1 MIEITDFEIR
11 VSWFV
16 VDVDTTAFLEQS
28 AATHPGG
35 LDKRLRYCWPD
46 VKRDVKS
53 AQRSDPMNLI
63 QFTLA

>member
-1 MIEITDFEIR
+1 MRPTGSLHAQAAE
-11 VSWFV
+11 
-16 VDVDTTAFLEQS
+16 VDNLQPAAQFLR
-28 AATHPGG
+28 THPGG

-46 VKRDVKS
+46 TEA